1 MKMKLILLLIIIP
14 VCEIFLFIT
23 ISNYIG
29 LFYVLSLT
37 VLTAFLGLSLI
48 KAHWKKN
55 LQKYSVNS
63 LSSSQLNFENL
74 SGSIFILVSGIF
86 FLTPGFITD
95 LFAIILIHPSIRSI
109 IRNRLISH
117 FIDSVE
123 IKKSGKKP
131 PHEYVETDYE
141 EVKD

>member
-1 MKMKLILLLIIIP
+1 MKLILILIIIP

-29 LFYVLSLT
+29 LFYVLFLT
-37 VLTAFLGLSLI
+37 VLTAFLGLSLV

-63 LSSSQLNFENL
+63 LSSLQLNFENL
-74 SGSIFILVSGIF
+74 SDSLFILVSGIF
-86 FLTPGFITD
+86 FITPGFLTD
-95 LFAIILIHPSIRSI
+95 LFGIILIHPSIRSFI
-109 IRNRLISH
+109 KTWLVSH

-123 IKKSGKKP
+123 IKRGTKKP

>member
-23 ISNYIG
+23 LGNYIG
-29 LFYVLSLT
+29 LIYVLFLT
-37 VLTAFLGLSLI
+37 VLTAFLGLSLV
-48 KAHWKKN
+48 KLHWKKN

-63 LSSSQLNFENL
+63 LSSLQLNFENL
-74 SGSIFILVSGIF
+74 SDSLFILVSGIF
-86 FLTPGFITD
+86 FITPGFLTD
-95 LFAIILIHPSIRSI
+95 LFAIILIHPSIRNF

-123 IKKSGKKP
+123 IKRGSKKP

>member
-1 MKMKLILLLIIIP
+1 MKLIPLLIIIP

-23 ISNYIG
+23 IGNYIG
-29 LFYVLSLT
+29 LFYVLFLT
-37 VLTAFLGLSLI
+37 VLTAFLGLSLV

-63 LSSSQLNFENL
+63 LSSLQLNFENL
-74 SGSIFILVSGIF
+74 SDSLFILVSGIF
-86 FLTPGFITD
+86 FITPGFLTD
-95 LFAIILIHPSIRSI
+95 LFAIILIHPSIRSF

-117 FIDSVE
+117 FIASVE
-123 IKKSGKKP
+123 IKRGCKKP